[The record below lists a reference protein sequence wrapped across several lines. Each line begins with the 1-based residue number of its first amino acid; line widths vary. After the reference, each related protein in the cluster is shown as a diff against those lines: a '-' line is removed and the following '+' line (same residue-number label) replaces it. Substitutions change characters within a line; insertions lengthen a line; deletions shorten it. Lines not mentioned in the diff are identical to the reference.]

1 MIDDN
6 NTRYFNGF
14 WAILFI
20 FLSFNLIPIPIA
32 LLISTFGE
40 WVYQNPILVDMN
52 YLGEVNMHPIA
63 DNLTSILSMTV
74 LILFILWRMKLRNIS
89 FDSLGSL
96 RLKRNDLFLGTL
108 FLFLF
113 VVLEEIY
120 MWLLGIEM
128 PKGFI
133 DFMLSEPLI
142 LGLISVIIIA
152 PIAEEFIFRGFLYSQ
167 LKITKLGPWGAVTI
181 SSLLWTIIHFQYEP
195 LILIILFIFGI
206 FLGYIRMAYNSL
218 SLPIALHAI
227 NNSFAFVMAYFL
239 S

>member
-6 NTRYFNGF
+6 NTRYFNGW
-14 WAILFI
+14 WAILFLI
-20 FLSFNLIPIPIA
+20 LSFNLIPIPIA
-32 LLISTFGE
+32 LSISTLGA

-63 DNLTSILSMTV
+63 DNLTSILTMIV
-74 LILFILWRMKLRNIS
+74 LVSFILWRMKVRNIS
-89 FDSLGSL
+89 FASLGSFS
-96 RLKRNDLFLGTL
+96 LKRNDLFLGTL

-113 VVLEEIY
+113 IGLEEIY
-120 MWLLGIEM
+120 MWLLGIEI

-167 LKITKLGPWGAVTI
+167 LKITKFGSWGAVAV
-181 SSLLWTIIHFQYEP
+181 SSLLWTVIHFQYEP
-195 LILIILFIFGI
+195 LILVILFIFGI
-206 FLGYIRMAYNSL
+206 FLGYIRMAYSSL
-218 SLPIALHAI
+218 VLPIALHAI
-227 NNSFAFVMAYFL
+227 NNTYAFMMAYFL

>member
-6 NTRYFNGF
+6 NTRYFNGW
-14 WAILFI
+14 WAILFLI
-20 FLSFNLIPIPIA
+20 LSFNLIPIPIA
-32 LLISTFGE
+32 LSISTLGA

-63 DNLTSILSMTV
+63 DNLTSILTMIV
-74 LILFILWRMKLRNIS
+74 LVSFILWRMKVRNIS
-89 FDSLGSL
+89 FDTLGSFHM
-96 RLKRNDLFLGTL
+96 KRNDLFLGTL
-108 FLFLF
+108 FLFF
-113 VVLEEIY
+113 FIGLEEIY
-120 MWLLGIEM
+120 MLLLGIEM

-167 LKITKLGPWGAVTI
+167 LKITKLGSWGAVTV
-181 SSLLWTIIHFQYEP
+181 SSLLWTVIHFQYEP
-195 LILIILFIFGI
+195 LILVILFIFGI
-206 FLGYIRMAYNSL
+206 FLGYIRMAYSSL
-218 SLPIALHAI
+218 VLPIALHAI
-227 NNSFAFVMAYFL
+227 NNSFAFMMAYFL

>member
-6 NTRYFNGF
+6 NTRYFNGW
-14 WAILFI
+14 WAILFLI
-20 FLSFNLIPIPIA
+20 LSFNLIPIPIA
-32 LLISTFGE
+32 LSISTLGA

-63 DNLTSILSMTV
+63 DNLTSILTMIV
-74 LILFILWRMKLRNIS
+74 LVSFILWRMKVRNIS
-89 FDSLGSL
+89 FASLGSFS
-96 RLKRNDLFLGTL
+96 LKRNDLYLGTL

-113 VVLEEIY
+113 IGLEEIY
-120 MWLLGIEM
+120 MWLLGIEI

-167 LKITKLGPWGAVTI
+167 LKITKLGSWGAVTV
-181 SSLLWTIIHFQYEP
+181 SSLLWTVIHFQYEP
-195 LILIILFIFGI
+195 LILVILFIFGI
-206 FLGYIRMAYNSL
+206 FLGYIRMAYSSL
-218 SLPIALHAI
+218 VLPIALHAI
-227 NNSFAFVMAYFL
+227 NNSFAFMMAYFL

>member
-6 NTRYFNGF
+6 NTRYFNGW
-14 WAILFI
+14 WAILFLI
-20 FLSFNLIPIPIA
+20 LSFNLIPIPIA
-32 LLISTFGE
+32 LSISTLGA

-63 DNLTSILSMTV
+63 DNLTSILTMIV
-74 LILFILWRMKLRNIS
+74 LISFILWRMKVRNIS

-96 RLKRNDLFLGTL
+96 RLQRNDLFLGTL
-108 FLFLF
+108 FLCLF
-113 VVLEEIY
+113 IVLEEIY

-152 PIAEEFIFRGFLYSQ
+152 PIAEDFLFRGFLYSQ

-195 LILIILFIFGI
+195 LILMILFIFGI

>member
-6 NTRYFNGF
+6 NTRYFNGW
-14 WAILFI
+14 WAILFLI
-20 FLSFNLIPIPIA
+20 LSFNLIPIPIA
-32 LLISTFGE
+32 LSISTLGA

-63 DNLTSILSMTV
+63 DNLTSILTMIV
-74 LILFILWRMKLRNIS
+74 LVSFILWRMKVRNIS
-89 FDSLGSL
+89 FDTLGSFHM
-96 RLKRNDLFLGTL
+96 KRNDLFLGTL
-108 FLFLF
+108 FLFF
-113 VVLEEIY
+113 FIGLEEIY
-120 MWLLGIEM
+120 MLLLGIEM

-167 LKITKLGPWGAVTI
+167 LKITKLGSWGAVTV
-181 SSLLWTIIHFQYEP
+181 SSLLWTVIHLQYEP
-195 LILIILFIFGI
+195 LILVILFIFGI
-206 FLGYIRMAYNSL
+206 FLGYIRMAYSSL
-218 SLPIALHAI
+218 VLPIALHAI
-227 NNSFAFVMAYFL
+227 NNTFAFMMAYFL

>member
-6 NTRYFNGF
+6 NTRYFNGW
-14 WAILFI
+14 WAILFLI
-20 FLSFNLIPIPIA
+20 LSFNLIPIPIA
-32 LLISTFGE
+32 LSISTLGA

-63 DNLTSILSMTV
+63 DNLTSILTMIV
-74 LILFILWRMKLRNIS
+74 LVSFILWRMKVRNIS
-89 FDSLGSL
+89 FASLGSFS
-96 RLKRNDLFLGTL
+96 LKRNELFLGTL

-113 VVLEEIY
+113 IGLEEIY
-120 MWLLGIEM
+120 MWLLGIEI

-152 PIAEEFIFRGFLYSQ
+152 PISEEFIFRGFLYSQ
-167 LKITKLGPWGAVTI
+167 LKITKLGSWGAVTV
-181 SSLLWTIIHFQYEP
+181 SSLLWTVIHFQYEP
-195 LILIILFIFGI
+195 LILVIRFIFGI
-206 FLGYIRMAYNSL
+206 FLGCIRMAYSSL
-218 SLPIALHAI
+218 VLPIALHAI
-227 NNSFAFVMAYFL
+227 NNSFAFMMAYFL

>member
-6 NTRYFNGF
+6 NTRYFNGW
-14 WAILFI
+14 WAILFLI
-20 FLSFNLIPIPIA
+20 LSFNLIPIPIA
-32 LLISTFGE
+32 LSISTLGA

-63 DNLTSILSMTV
+63 DNLTSILTMIV
-74 LILFILWRMKLRNIS
+74 LVSFILWRMKVRNIS
-89 FDSLGSL
+89 FDTLGSFHM
-96 RLKRNDLFLGTL
+96 KRNDLFLGTL

-113 VVLEEIY
+113 IVLEEIY

-167 LKITKLGPWGAVTI
+167 LKLTKLGPWGAVTI

-227 NNSFAFVMAYFL
+227 NNSFAFVMTYFL